1 MDPPGL
7 EAREESS
14 SEAEGED
21 NTDTS
26 ISLDERLLQIKNN
39 LQRTKLELKRLQR
52 SRDRM
57 CKKPIGTLIDQPIKS
72 TLTSAEQNSRGY
84 IEHIYILQELLTPD
98 DQERIE
104 EEGESAKIQGD
115 FEELIV
121 NLKTL
126 SRRKDVYTSILKV
139 SSAGQTL
146 LRKKNLADPTNM
158 GLRAKLRDHYTTAL
172 IGMGTI
178 DASGLEDIIST
189 AKHTVDEVKP
199 SMAKTGEA
207 TPLTRNLFATLIQLS
222 LIRLL
227 QLSLLRD
234 HDSSLIY
241 LHLIVICSVGET
253 SGHSSVPS

>member
-39 LQRTKLELKRLQR
+39 LQRTKLELKRLQK
-52 SRDRM
+52 SRDR
-57 CKKPIGTLIDQPIKS
+57 IDQPIKS

-98 DQERIE
+98 DQERID
-104 EEGESAKIQGD
+104 EEGESDKIQGD

-121 NLKTL
+121 DLKTL

-139 SSAGQTL
+139 NSAGQTL
-146 LRKKNLADPTNM
+146 LRMKNLADPTNM
-158 GLRAKLRDHYTTAL
+158 GLLAKLRDHYTTAL

-178 DASGLEDIIST
+178 DASGLEDITST
-189 AKHTVDEVKP
+189 AKHTVDEVE
-199 SMAKTGEA
+199 AK
-207 TPLTRNLFATLIQLS
+207 
-222 LIRLL
+222 
-227 QLSLLRD
+227 
-234 HDSSLIY
+234 
-241 LHLIVICSVGET
+241 
-253 SGHSSVPS
+253 

>member
-7 EAREESS
+7 EVREESS

-39 LQRTKLELKRLQR
+39 LQRKKLELKRLQK

-84 IEHIYILQELLTPD
+84 IEHIYNLQELLTPD
-98 DQERIE
+98 DQERID
-104 EEGESAKIQGD
+104 EEGESDKIQGD

-121 NLKTL
+121 DLKTL

-139 SSAGQTL
+139 NSAGQTL
-146 LRKKNLADPTNM
+146 LRMKNLA
-158 GLRAKLRDHYTTAL
+158 H
-172 IGMGTI
+172 GT
-178 DASGLEDIIST
+178 SGQ
-189 AKHTVDEVKP
+189 AP
-199 SMAKTGEA
+199 R
-207 TPLTRNLFATLIQLS
+207 PL
-222 LIRLL
+222 
-227 QLSLLRD
+227 
-234 HDSSLIY
+234 HDSTDR
-241 LHLIVICSVGET
+241 HGN
-253 SGHSSVPS
+253 H